1 MTKEELKDRAH
12 GLPLLPGVYI
22 MEDEKSQ
29 VIYVGKAKALR
40 NRVTQYFQDSSA
52 HTEKTRV
59 MVSNIHHFDVIVTQ
73 SEFDALIL
81 ENSLIKRH
89 QPRYNILLKDDKGY
103 PYLRLDV
110 KNPYPQFSLVN
121 KVAQDGAR
129 YFGPYGSRGAS
140 QAMIE
145 ALRTALKLPSCNK
158 KFPRDIG
165 KERPC
170 LNYHL
175 GKCDGYCRREQ
186 GEEAH
191 KEAIAQAVRLLDGKF
206 QEVEEDLVAQMTAA
220 AEDLNFELAAQLRDR
235 HRAITLLGKRQKV
248 MAASLAD
255 THVVGYYRG
264 EAKSGYA
271 ILQYIQGE
279 LAAKDWA
286 ILETPMEH
294 QEEEVVSALVR
305 QIYGGRNVL
314 PKQILLPCELEDEVS
329 LTRMLSEQVGHRVQ
343 LVTPQRGAKAD
354 LISLANENAKE
365 EVERATSRE
374 ERENKKLA
382 LLAQLLGLPE
392 PPKRIE
398 SYDISNTGKD
408 DIVGAMV
415 VYCDGRPKKS
425 EYRHFKLKGLSGP
438 NDYGAMT
445 QVLER
450 RFTRYQEGDASFDTL
465 PQVIF
470 MDGGTA
476 HANLARQVLS
486 RFGLDIPVFGM
497 VKDNRHRTRGLLTP
511 EGAEVG
517 LTQYPTIFSLV
528 GQIQEETHNTAIT
541 FHQKQRAK
549 RVKGSELD
557 QISGVGEKRRATLL
571 KQFKSVKKIK
581 EVTLEELQGVVD
593 KGTAQAVYLYFHP
606 ETHGDG

>member
-22 MEDEKSQ
+22 MEDAKSQ

-40 NRVTQYFQDSSA
+40 NRVTQYFQESA
-52 HTEKTRV
+52 AHSEKTRV

-73 SEFDALIL
+73 SEFEALVL

-110 KNPYPQFSLVN
+110 KSSYPHFSLSN
-121 KVAQDGAR
+121 KMAQDGAK

-140 QAMIE
+140 QAIID

-175 GKCDGYCRREQ
+175 GKCDGYCRTQESLPQ
-186 GEEAH
+186 H
-191 KEAIAQAVRLLDGKF
+191 QLAIAQGVRLLEGKF
-206 QEVEEDLVAQMTAA
+206 QEVEEELVQQMTGA
-220 AEDLNFELAAQLRDR
+220 AEALNFELAAQLRDR

-255 THVVGYYRG
+255 THVVGFHRG

-271 ILQYIQGE
+271 ILQYTQGE
-279 LAAKDWA
+279 LAAKDWG
-286 ILETPMEH
+286 ILETPIES
-294 QEEEVVSALVR
+294 QEDEVVSALVR
-305 QIYGGRNVL
+305 QIYGGKNLL
-314 PKQILLPCELEDEVS
+314 PKQILLPCELEDEAS
-329 LTRMLSEQVGHRVQ
+329 LIRMLSQQVGHRVQ
-343 LVTPQRGAKAD
+343 LVTPQRGAKVE
-354 LISLANENAKE
+354 LIALANQNAKE
-365 EVERATSRE
+365 EVARATTKE
-374 ERENKKLA
+374 ERENKKLT
-382 LLAQLLGLPE
+382 LLGQLLSLPQ

-415 VYCDGRPKKS
+415 VYCDGRPQKS
-425 EYRHFKLKGLSGP
+425 QYRHFKIKDLSGP
-438 NDYGAMT
+438 DDYGAMT
-445 QVLER
+445 QMLQR
-450 RFTRYQEGDASFDTL
+450 RFARHQEGDKSFDSL

-476 HANLARQVLS
+476 HANLARQVLEEY
-486 RFGLDIPVFGM
+486 GLNIPVFGM
-497 VKDNRHRTRGLLTP
+497 VKDNRHRTRGLLTW
-511 EGAEVG
+511 EGQEVG
-517 LTQYPTIFSLV
+517 LTQYPVLFSFV
-528 GQIQEETHNTAIT
+528 GQIQEETHRTAIT
-541 FHQKQRAK
+541 FHQKLRAK
-549 RVKGSELD
+549 RVKGSQLD
-557 QISGVGEKRRATLL
+557 QISGVGEKRRAALL
-571 KQFKSVKKIK
+571 KHFKSVKKIK
-581 EVTLEELQGVVD
+581 EATIEELKQVVD
-593 KGTAQAVYLYFHP
+593 SGTAKKVYQHFHTP
-606 ETHGDG
+606 S